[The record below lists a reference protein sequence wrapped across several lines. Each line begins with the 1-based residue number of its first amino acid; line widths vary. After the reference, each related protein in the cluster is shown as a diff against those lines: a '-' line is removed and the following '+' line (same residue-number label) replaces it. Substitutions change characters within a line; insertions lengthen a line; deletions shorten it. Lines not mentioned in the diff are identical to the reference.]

1 MFDIGAT
8 ELLLIVV
15 VAILVIGPKDMPLAM
30 RTAGRWIGKI
40 RRLSGHFR
48 TGLDAMVREAELE
61 DMEKKWKA
69 QNEKVMREHP
79 EGAPAQMEPTGAY
92 PPEKAEELK
101 RLEKE
106 RIIAAKE
113 AAAQAEEQGASA
125 EDAAPAPAPAAR
137 SAPEAEGASAAKPQE
152 SAEKPAGDNA

>member
-8 ELLLIVV
+8 ELLLIIV

-40 RRLSGHFR
+40 RKLSGHFR

-69 QNEKVMREHP
+69 QNEKIMREHP
-79 EGAPAQMEPTGAY
+79 EGVPGQMEPTGAY
-92 PPEKAEELK
+92 LPEKAAELK
-101 RLEKE
+101 RL
-106 RIIAAKE
+106 AKE
-113 AAAQAEEQGASA
+113 KSAANEKAAAAEAK
-125 EDAAPAPAPAAR
+125 APATP
-137 SAPEAEGASAAKPQE
+137 
-152 SAEKPAGDNA
+152 AEKPAASEAKTSPDAGEEPSKGES